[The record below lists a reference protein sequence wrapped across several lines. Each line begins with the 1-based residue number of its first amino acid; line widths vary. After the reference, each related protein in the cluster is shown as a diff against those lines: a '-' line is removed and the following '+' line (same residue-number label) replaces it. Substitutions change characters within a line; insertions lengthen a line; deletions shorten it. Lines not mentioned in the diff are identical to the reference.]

1 VKVSRIL
8 TRGRR
13 QTGGLFGGV
22 IPVTASGGEGVSD
35 ACAEPDHINDKANA
49 AATLPLGISF
59 FGVPFPATT
68 TRDAEVSS
76 PKHPSAPHAARAR
89 PVDGSRHGL
98 PVFFVSVR
106 HRRLVANRSLIRDTK
121 SRERRLQVS

>member
-49 AATLPLGISF
+49 AATLRLGISF

-76 PKHPSAPHAARAR
+76 PKHPSAPA
-89 PVDGSRHGL
+89 PPML
-98 PVFFVSVR
+98 PAPGPSM
-106 HRRLVANRSLIRDTK
+106 VAVTGCRCFLSACDTAG
-121 SRERRLQVS
+121 